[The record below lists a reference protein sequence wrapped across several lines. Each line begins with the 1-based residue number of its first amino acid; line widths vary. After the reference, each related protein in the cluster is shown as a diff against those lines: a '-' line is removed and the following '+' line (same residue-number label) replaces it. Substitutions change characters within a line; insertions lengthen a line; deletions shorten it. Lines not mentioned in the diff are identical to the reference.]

1 MKISQLFPALFLM
14 ASCHKKTESRNDQ
27 LYSRHLQ
34 QQETLT
40 IINTPIPSDK
50 STLNLLFLNDGQIV
64 EQLRVKEIV
73 DSLYELGR
81 IKPLVVV
88 GIHTNNRE
96 QEFGVSDQ
104 RDYMNRGTKAK
115 FYEGF
120 IADELYPFV
129 KKKAGVRK
137 FNSVAIA
144 GFSLG
149 GLSAMDMAWDHADKI
164 DKVGVFSGS
173 FWWRDKSADDSSYSD
188 DKNRIMYAKLKS
200 SRKRPKIQYWFYVG
214 GAEENGDRDKDGVI
228 DAVDDTQDIVNLL
241 IEKKDVQKSD
251 LVFTID
257 PNGHHDWPWWSA
269 KLPDFLIWA
278 FGK

>member
-1 MKISQLFPALFLM
+1 MKISQLFPALFLL
-14 ASCHKKTESRNDQ
+14 ASCHKKSESRNDQ

-50 STLNLLFLNDGQIV
+50 STLNLLFLNDGQMV

-115 FYEGF
+115 
-120 IADELYPFV
+120 
-129 KKKAGVRK
+129 
-137 FNSVAIA
+137 
-144 GFSLG
+144 
-149 GLSAMDMAWDHADKI
+149 
-164 DKVGVFSGS
+164 
-173 FWWRDKSADDSSYSD
+173 
-188 DKNRIMYAKLKS
+188 
-200 SRKRPKIQYWFYVG
+200 
-214 GAEENGDRDKDGVI
+214 
-228 DAVDDTQDIVNLL
+228 
-241 IEKKDVQKSD
+241 
-251 LVFTID
+251 
-257 PNGHHDWPWWSA
+257 
-269 KLPDFLIWA
+269 
-278 FGK
+278 